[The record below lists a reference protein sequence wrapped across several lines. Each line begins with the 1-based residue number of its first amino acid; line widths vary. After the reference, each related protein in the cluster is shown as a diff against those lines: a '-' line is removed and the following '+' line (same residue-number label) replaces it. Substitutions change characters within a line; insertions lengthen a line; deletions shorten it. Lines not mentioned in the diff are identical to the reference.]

1 MWEKYNRLKKLKNM
15 KKEKEKKRKKKVNT
29 KGKLHRTAKAQCGGR
44 GLYQQ

>member
-29 KGKLHRTAKAQCGGR
+29 KGKLHRTAKAQWRGR
-44 GLYQQ
+44 SL

>member
-29 KGKLHRTAKAQCGGR
+29 KGKLHRTAEAQCSGR
-44 GLYQQ
+44 DL